1 MAYLNDSNIFC
12 SCMTVSAQTSSVF
25 TWFSLCW
32 DLQEF

>member
-1 MAYLNDSNIFC
+1 MAYLNDSTNIFC

-32 DLQEF
+32 DL